1 MELLYAVSCGEF
13 VLYFPKYSIIFSLDK
28 VLVQIFWNMLFP
40 LILYIR
46 LQVIKIKW
54 SEISVKNKP
63 HLKFSFMSL
72 TNILSISV
80 VLVFVILIGLEI
92 TFDISWYSFLV
103 LCIIPQPDVKQQ
115 LGKGAGIGQV
125 SKVVGNMWKKLPTDR
140 RKVSYKLLTLRMFV
154 Y

>member
-1 MELLYAVSCGEF
+1 
-13 VLYFPKYSIIFSLDK
+13 
-28 VLVQIFWNMLFP
+28 
-40 LILYIR
+40 
-46 LQVIKIKW
+46 
-54 SEISVKNKP
+54 
-63 HLKFSFMSL
+63 MSL

-80 VLVFVILIGLEI
+80 ALVFVILVGLEI
-92 TFDISWYSFLV
+92 TFE
-103 LCIIPQPDVKQQ
+103 Q

>member
-1 MELLYAVSCGEF
+1 MQSVAVSLFCI
-13 VLYFPKYSIIFSLDK
+13 SRNIQSFSAWIK
-28 VLVQIFWNMLFP
+28 CLF
-40 LILYIR
+40 ILYIR
-46 LQVIKIKW
+46 LQVIKIKS

-63 HLKFSFMSL
+63 HAKYSLMSL
-72 TNILSISV
+72 TNNKQISNFNWSISV
-80 VLVFVILIGLEI
+80 ALIFVILVGLEI

-103 LCIIPQPDVKQQ
+103 LCIIPQPDVKEQ

-140 RKVSYKLLTLRMFV
+140 RKVSYKLLTLRVFV